1 MVFQAPSKP
10 MTVDEFIAY
19 ALLPENAERNFEF
32 IGGEV
37 IEVVSNN
44 QASEIAGVFI
54 GELYAF
60 VRPRK
65 IGRVTVSDGGY
76 TISGEQYIPDCAFV
90 SYQRQPQSLT
100 ESYPTIAPELV
111 IEGLSPGNLNSI
123 EERGKLT
130 HKVANYLA
138 AGCEVWLVHP
148 DKQIVE
154 VYIVGQP
161 VQTYRNGDV
170 LEGRGLLTG
179 VLGYFGHSNSTA
191 AQRF

>member
-10 MTVDEFIAY
+10 MTYDEFIVLAMQ
-19 ALLPENAERNFEF
+19 PENADRNFEF
-32 IGGEV
+32 IGGEM

-44 QASEIAGVFI
+44 KASEIAGIFV

-65 IGRVTVSDGGY
+65 LGRVTVPDGGY

-90 SYQRQPQSLT
+90 SYQRQPQTSS
-100 ESYPTIAPELV
+100 EAYPTVAPELV
-111 IEGLSPGNLNSI
+111 IEVISPGNLNSTN
-123 EERGKLT
+123 ERDKLT

-138 AGCEVWLVHP
+138 AGCEVWLVYP
-148 DKQIVE
+148 DRQIVE
-154 VYIVGQP
+154 VYITGQP

-170 LEGRGLLTG
+170 LEGHGLLKG
-179 VLGYFGHSNSTA
+179 FKVVISDLWP
-191 AQRF
+191 Q

>member
-10 MTVDEFIAY
+10 MTRDEFMAFV
-19 ALLPENAERNFEF
+19 LRPENAERNFEL
-32 IGGEV
+32 IGGE
-37 IEVVSNN
+37 IIKVVSNN
-44 QASEIAGVFI
+44 KAAEIAGVFV

-65 IGRVTVSDGGY
+65 LGRVTVPDGGY

-90 SYQRQPQSLT
+90 SYQRQPQTTT
-100 ESYPTIAPELV
+100 EAYPVVAPELV
-111 IEGLSPGNLNSI
+111 IEVLSLGNLNSTD
-123 EERGKLT
+123 ERDKRT

-154 VYIVGQP
+154 VYIAGQP
-161 VQTYRNGDV
+161 VQTYRNGDI
-170 LEGRGLLTG
+170 LEGRGLLAG
-179 VLGYFGHSNSTA
+179 FKLAISDLWL
-191 AQRF
+191 Q